1 MNKRLSKVIYDDC
14 SKALASLEEEMQ
26 KAINVISTEKSNI
39 VYEDLSSKIALTSE
53 QINTTVS
60 KLQEGILKTENLEI
74 SDMNLAFNS
83 GWCNDTS
90 YWWINKDDNSTGEF
104 LVDVGLNGTYRG
116 ISAKCTQYSRW
127 FILTN
132 SSLARQKFKFKSG
145 KAYTFKGKIWCNL
158 NKRVYINIANQDSSN
173 KIMELYVDC
182 SANQYTEFKTTFFA
196 PSEGGDN
203 HIRFYIDQQDMSLFV
218 PYFKLVEGNKTGPWS
233 ANPLEGINGNFET
246 HKAFTEFKQES
257 DEFQLSATRELEN
270 KADKLKIISLINIS
284 PEKIKIA
291 SRLLELD
298 GLVTIVGLENGST
311 IIDGGCLR
319 TGTISSINIEGC
331 NFRAGNFRGI
341 EMFYI
346 EGGGTFSADGKT
358 YLRDVYIPYTHE
370 GWPSGTYGSFKCDAP
385 AFFGMNVTTG
395 KKVYIHDGDT
405 FIERVNGTPNLMIG
419 AHKGSTII
427 KSKYSGGDIYADTDG
442 YFSPGNPQAWALGN
456 ASYRWSTAY
465 VGSVNQELLI
475 ENDNTRS
482 NFSVDKTAYN
492 FIKDEFKLIEDNSN
506 LRNSSDSKLGFSINA
521 IKDEKIKNLILREEK
536 EIIRN
541 DDGSYRETGEKV
553 LGYDVNNFINILAD
567 ALQKSISE
575 IEDLKISINSLEK
588 YT

>member
-1 MNKRLSKVIYDDC
+1 MNKRVSKVLYNDC
-14 SKALASLEEEMQ
+14 SDALALLEEEMQ
-26 KAINVISTEKSNI
+26 KAINAIATEKSNI

-60 KLQEGILKTENLEI
+60 KLQEGVINNENLEI
-74 SDMNLAFNS
+74 SDTNLAFNT
-83 GWCNDTS
+83 GWCNDTT
-90 YWWINKDDNSTGEF
+90 YWWLNKDSDSTGEIF
-104 LVDVGLNGTYRG
+104 VDTGLSGRYKG
-116 ISAKCTQYSRW
+116 ISAKCTQYGQW

-132 SSLARQKFKFKSG
+132 SSLARQKFKFKPG
-145 KAYTFKGKIWCNL
+145 KKYTFKGKIWCNL

-182 SANQYTEFKTTFFA
+182 IANQYIDFKITFVA
-196 PSEGGDN
+196 PAEGGDN
-203 HIRFYIDQQDMSLFV
+203 HIRFYMDQQDMSLFV
-218 PYFKLVEGNKTGPWS
+218 PYFKLAEGDKTGPWS
-233 ANPLEGINGNFET
+233 ASPLEGINGNFET
-246 HKAFTEFKQES
+246 HKAFTEFKQEA

-270 KADKLKIISLINIS
+270 KADKLKLISLINLS

-298 GLVTIVGLENGST
+298 GLVTIVGLEDGST

-370 GWPSGTYGSFKCDAP
+370 GWEPGTYGSFKCGAP
-385 AFFGMNVTTG
+385 AFFGMDVTTG

-405 FIERVNGTPNLMIG
+405 FIERVDGTPNLMIG
-419 AHKGSTII
+419 SHKGSTII
-427 KSKYSGGDIYADTDG
+427 KSKYSGGNIYADTDG
-442 YFSPGNPQAWALGN
+442 YFSPGNDQAWALGN
-456 ASYRWSTAY
+456 PSYRWSTAY
-465 VGSVNQELLI
+465 VGSVNQALFAE
-475 ENDNTRS
+475 ENITRTT
-482 NFSVDKTAYN
+482 FSSDKTAYN
-492 FIKDEFKLIEDNSN
+492 FIRDEFKLLEDNSS
-506 LRNSSDSKLGFSINA
+506 LRTTSDSRLGFSINS
-521 IKDEKIKNLILREEK
+521 IKDERIKNLILREEK
-536 EIIRN
+536 EIVRTE
-541 DDGSYRETGEKV
+541 DGSYRETGEKV
-553 LGYDVNNFINILAD
+553 FGYDVNNFVNLLAD

-575 IEDLKISINSLEK
+575 IESLKERIIMLENK
-588 YT
+588 